1 VNDAKPERLTYGAY
15 LSVAQLTSL
24 QNPLAQPSVRGEMFF
39 IIGQQVQELWFK
51 QILYDL
57 TEFIRLADTG
67 YLYEAVRLLDRVNR
81 IVSVLAQETELLQT
95 LPPSEFKAFRPI
107 LSTASGFESEQFRA
121 LEWVSG
127 LRDANAKRLLLH
139 LNGGAGIMA
148 RWPRSLR
155 DVLCGNVTSLD
166 GDPVSAIEF
175 LYNGTIHRPELLA
188 LVDAL
193 SEYEI
198 RFAEWRF
205 HHIKVVERVI
215 GNRAPG
221 TGGSSG
227 SGYLGRTLE
236 YRFFPEL
243 WEARN
248 RISAATTPP
257 IPAAEALALD
267 KLSHNRQ

>member
-1 VNDAKPERLTYGAY
+1 LSYGSY
-15 LSVAQLTSL
+15 LCLAQLTSL
-24 QNPLAQPSVRGEMFF
+24 QKPLAHPDVRGEMFF

-57 TEFIRLADTG
+57 TEIIRLADG
-67 YLYEAVRLLDRVNR
+67 DLLHEAARLLDRVNR
-81 IVSVLAQETELLQT
+81 IMSVLAQETELLQT
-95 LPPSEFKAFRPI
+95 LPPAEFKSFRPV
-107 LSTASGFESEQFRA
+107 LSTASGFESEQFRE
-121 LEWVSG
+121 LEWASG
-127 LRDANAKRLLLH
+127 LRTPQFERLLAH
-139 LNGGAGIMA
+139 LSGGAGVMA

-155 DVLCGNVTSLD
+155 DVLCTALTSLNR
-166 GDPVSAIEF
+166 DPVTAIES
-175 LYNGTIHRPELLA
+175 LYKGSAHRPDLLA

-205 HHIKVVERVI
+205 HHVKVVERVI

-227 SGYLGRTLE
+227 SGYLARTLE

-248 RISAATTPP
+248 RLSAAAP
-257 IPAAEALALD
+257 
-267 KLSHNRQ
+267 LSLPSR

>member
-1 VNDAKPERLTYGAY
+1 MDEPKTERLTYGTY
-15 LSVAQLTSL
+15 LCVSQLTSL
-24 QNPLAQPSVRGEMFF
+24 QLPLAQPGVRGELFF

-57 TEFIRLADTG
+57 AEIIRLGDDERWF
-67 YLYEAVRLLDRVNR
+67 EAARLLDRVNR
-81 IVSVLAQETELLQT
+81 ILNVLAQETELLQT
-95 LPPSEFKAFRPI
+95 LPPAEFKAFRPV
-107 LSTASGFESEQFRA
+107 LSTASGFESEQFRE
-121 LEWVSG
+121 LEWASG
-127 LRDANAKRLLLH
+127 LRDAAFQRLLAH
-139 LNGGAGIMA
+139 LPGGVGIVA
-148 RWPRSLR
+148 RWPRSLH
-155 DVLCGNVTSLD
+155 DVLCAGLASLGD
-166 GDPVSAIEF
+166 DPVAVIES
-175 LYNGTIHRPELLA
+175 LYNGSIHNPERLA

-205 HHIKVVERVI
+205 HHVKVVERVI

-227 SGYLGRTLE
+227 SGYLSRTLD

-248 RISAATTPP
+248 RLSAAAPP
-257 IPAAEALALD
+257 SLPA
-267 KLSHNRQ
+267 R

>member
-1 VNDAKPERLTYGAY
+1 MDDPKSERLTYGSY
-15 LSVAQLTSL
+15 LAVQKLTSL
-24 QNPLAQPSVRGEMFF
+24 QNPLAAPNVRGEMFF

-57 TEFIRLADTG
+57 AEVIRLLDGG
-67 YLYEAVRLLDRVNR
+67 YVYDAVRLLDRINR
-81 IVSVLAQETELLQT
+81 ILTVLAQETELLQT
-95 LPPSEFKAFRPI
+95 LPPAEFKTFRPI
-107 LSTASGFESEQFRA
+107 LSTASGFESEQFRE
-121 LEWVSG
+121 LEWASG
-127 LRDANAKRLLLH
+127 LREPHSERLVAH
-139 LNGGAGIMA
+139 LSGGAAIVA

-155 DVLCGNVTSLD
+155 DALCSSLMSLHAE
-166 GDPVSAIEF
+166 PVSAVES
-175 LYNGTIHRPELLA
+175 LYNGTVSCPELLA

-205 HHIKVVERVI
+205 HHVKVVERVI
-215 GNRAPG
+215 GTRTQG

-227 SGYLGRTLE
+227 SGYLARTLE

-248 RISAATTPP
+248 RLSAATLPVVP
-257 IPAAEALALD
+257 SGEPL
-267 KLSHNRQ
+267 

>member
-1 VNDAKPERLTYGAY
+1 VAAEEERSVVDEPKTDRLNYGSY
-15 LSVAQLTSL
+15 LCVAQLTSL
-24 QNPLAQPSVRGEMFF
+24 QRPLAQPVVRGETFF

-57 TEFIRLADTG
+57 AEVVRLVDG
-67 YLYEAVRLLDRVNR
+67 EHVYDGVRLLDRINR
-81 IVSVLAQETELLQT
+81 ILSVLAQETELLQT
-95 LPPSEFKAFRPI
+95 LPPAEFKTFRPI
-107 LSTASGFESEQFRA
+107 LSTASGFESEQFRE
-121 LEWVSG
+121 LEWASG
-127 LRDANAKRLLLH
+127 LREPHSRRLVAH
-139 LNGGAGIMA
+139 LQGGPEIFA

-155 DVLCGNVTSLD
+155 DALCSSLRSLHPE
-166 GDPVSAIEF
+166 PVSAVEF
-175 LYNGTIHRPELLA
+175 LYNGTVHRPELLA

-205 HHIKVVERVI
+205 HHVKVVERVI
-215 GNRAPG
+215 GTRTQG

-227 SGYLGRTLE
+227 SGYLARTLD

-248 RISAATTPP
+248 RLSAAAPPTTG
-257 IPAAEALALD
+257 
-267 KLSHNRQ
+267 